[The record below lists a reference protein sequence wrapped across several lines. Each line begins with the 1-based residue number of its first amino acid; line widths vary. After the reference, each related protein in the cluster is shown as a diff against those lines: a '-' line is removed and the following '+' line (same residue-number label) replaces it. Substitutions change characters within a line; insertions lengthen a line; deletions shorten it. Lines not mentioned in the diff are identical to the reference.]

1 MLDPNIIS
9 SMRNELTKLATAGVG
24 QPPVHQYEEMNK
36 KKWIQTAKD
45 FPVVIAGGA
54 LGYGLG
60 HTGAQYLVPKM
71 FKSPEAQQKLMRGLP
86 WAAAAASGLG
96 SYLAMVQQRML
107 QERREQ
113 AAKEPGGTVQAENEQ
128 PPQTTVNGP
137 VPKTGGAIVPNVG
150 ARRTD
155 PWRQDRRYPEFKG

>member
-1 MLDPNIIS
+1 MLDPEIIS
-9 SMRNELTKLATAGVG
+9 AMHRELKKLATAGVG

-45 FPVVIAGGA
+45 IPVAIAGGA

-60 HTGAQYLVPKM
+60 RTGAEYLVPKM
-71 FKSPEAQQKLMRGLP
+71 FKSPEAQAALMKGLP
-86 WAAAAASGLG
+86 WATAAAGGLG
-96 SYLAMVQQRML
+96 GYLMMAQQRML

-113 AAKEPGGTVQAENEQ
+113 AGKEQGGTVQAENEQ

-137 VPKTGGAIVPNVG
+137 VPKLSGAIVPNVG
-150 ARRTD
+150 AKRTD